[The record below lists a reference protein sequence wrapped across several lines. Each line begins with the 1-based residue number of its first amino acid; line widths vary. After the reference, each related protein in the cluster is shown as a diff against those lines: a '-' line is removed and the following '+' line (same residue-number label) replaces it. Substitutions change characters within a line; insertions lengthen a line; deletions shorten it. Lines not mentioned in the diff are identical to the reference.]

1 MEPVLTTVVT
11 ALVAGAAAKAKDVAS
26 EAVADAYAG
35 LKAVVVR
42 KLGKVGAVQ
51 SVEDD
56 PDSEP
61 ARAALAE
68 ALAKR
73 EVAGDRQLEILA
85 GRIVQALAETRA
97 QTRAGMGDI
106 EVETIRGAVNV
117 VVENLVATGRISLGP
132 IISQAGDL
140 RLSGLSAGTDICT
153 ANGSRATQDGG
164 ESRKN

>member
-42 KLGKVGAVQ
+42 KLGKAGAVQ

-68 ALAKR
+68 ALAKH
-73 EVAGDRQLEILA
+73 EVAGDQQLEMLA
-85 GRIVQALAETRA
+85 DRIVHALSETA
-97 QTRAGMGDI
+97 QPRTGAGDI

-132 IISQAGDL
+132 IIAQTGDL
-140 RLSGLSAGTDICT
+140 RLSGLSAGTDIRT
-153 ANGSRATQDGG
+153 AKGPRATEDGG
-164 ESRKN
+164 ASEKN